1 MKVFAQ
7 NISVFAGVFAF
18 VLSFCGAARSREVPE
33 PDVGASASNAGD
45 RSFPG
50 KAGARMEIEIK
61 GVKTAFRW
69 APPGSFTRRWNGRT
83 AIFWEKP
90 TDGEQDFEITLT
102 RGFWLAET
110 ETTQELWQTVMWSY
124 NPSKGVRTERAPVN
138 NVSWDETQE
147 FIARLN
153 CDGYAPGGFEF
164 RLPTEAQ
171 WEYACMAGST
181 DERCGELDAIAWY
194 GANSEGR
201 AHEVGLKQANAW
213 GLYDMLG
220 NVWEWCGDRYGKYP
234 MGDITDYAGP
244 QEGSYR
250 VSRGG
255 GWDDSAERCGRSCR
269 AYWSGRSFWNGG
281 DGRLGFRLALVPKER

>member
-1 MKVFAQ
+1 MKVFAK
-7 NISVFAGVFAF
+7 NISVFAAVFAF

-69 APPGSFTRRWNGRT
+69 VPPGSFTRRWNGRT

-171 WEYACMAGST
+171 WEYACMAGTT
-181 DERCGELDAIAWY
+181 DERYGDLYEIAWY
-194 GANSEGR
+194 QDNWGGNFSAN
-201 AHEVGLKQANAW
+201 EVGLKKPNAW

-220 NVWEWCGDRYGKYP
+220 NIEEWCYDRYEKYP
-234 MGDITDYAGP
+234 MKDLTDYAGP
-244 QEGSYR
+244 QEGPYHVIRGCNWDDLPSFCRSSYR
-250 VSRGG
+250 TFSR
-255 GWDDSAERCGRSCR
+255 DDHERSC
-269 AYWSGRSFWNGG
+269 WI
-281 DGRLGFRLALVPKER
+281 GFRLALVPKEE